1 MQTVT
6 DSLILIVFR
15 GGDLV
20 NLRPPLLHKNL
31 AFHDVSGFMFVVD
44 VNVLFPLRRI

>member
-6 DSLILIVFR
+6 DSLIVIVFR

-31 AFHDVSGFMFVVD
+31 ATFRGFMFAVEAVM
-44 VNVLFPLRRI
+44 